1 MLRRTAGLG
10 ALGLVVSLASVAPAS
25 AQNLVYCSP
34 ENSFCRVPY
43 PTTVYYGYRG
53 AVTARQVNGGVIP
66 CNNRTFGDPAPGV
79 PKACSFV
86 ARGFDGPRRGY
97 DGPRRE
103 YDGPR
108 RGYEGPRRDYDYDRR
123 RGY

>member
-1 MLRRTAGLG
+1 MLRRTAALG
-10 ALGLVVSLASVAPAS
+10 ALGLVVSLAWTPPAS
-25 AQNLVYCSP
+25 AQRMVYCSP

-86 ARGFDGPRRGY
+86 ARGYDAPRRGS
-97 DGPRRE
+97 
-103 YDGPR
+103 DGPR

>member
-1 MLRRTAGLG
+1 MLRRTAALG
-10 ALGLVVSLASVAPAS
+10 ALGLIVSLASVAPAS

-86 ARGFDGPRRGY
+86 ARGRRVLPRFLALAAGVARGTRG
-97 DGPRRE
+97 DLEQAVLLGCLPRH
-103 YDGPR
+103 
-108 RGYEGPRRDYDYDRR
+108 
-123 RGY
+123 